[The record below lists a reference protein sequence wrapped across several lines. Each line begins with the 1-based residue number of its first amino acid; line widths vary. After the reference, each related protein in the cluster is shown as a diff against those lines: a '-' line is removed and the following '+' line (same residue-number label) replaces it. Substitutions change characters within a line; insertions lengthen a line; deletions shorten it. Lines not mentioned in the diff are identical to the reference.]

1 MSLISATAPY
11 RRDEHQGIRI
21 PVVMPVVEVT
31 VNQDGFLTVT
41 LDREPYSAEGALQRR
56 DLRAVV
62 ETIAADL
69 GTPVRVDVHEA
80 DKSSFTDIV
89 SPHRQGLH
97 TAKLV
102 TKAPPCIGEV
112 AGRGFLPDEE
122 VEIAVVV
129 ARQVASNDGTARVRL
144 PPALLEAHPGL
155 VLLVGKESGTV
166 MVGGAA

>member
-11 RRDEHQGIRI
+11 RRDQRQAIRI

-31 VNQDGFLTVT
+31 VDQEGFLTVT
-41 LDREPYSAEGALQRR
+41 LDREPYSAEGALQRS
-56 DLRAVV
+56 DLQAVV
-62 ETIAADL
+62 KTIAADL

-89 SPHRQGLH
+89 SPDRQGLH
-97 TAKLV
+97 PVKPV
-102 TKAPPCIGEV
+102 TKASLSVGEL
-112 AGRGFLPDEE
+112 AGRGFLPAEQ

-129 ARQVASNDGTARVRL
+129 AHQVANNDGTARVRL

-166 MVGGAA
+166 MVGSAA